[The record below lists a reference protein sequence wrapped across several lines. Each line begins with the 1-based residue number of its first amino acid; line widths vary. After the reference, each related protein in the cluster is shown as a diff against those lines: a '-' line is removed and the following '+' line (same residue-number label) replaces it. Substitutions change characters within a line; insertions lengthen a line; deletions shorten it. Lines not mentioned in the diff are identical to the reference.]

1 MIAGPH
7 SPVHKLNAVVQVRDA
22 RHTHRLGQSVV
33 AADGEV
39 EEGPQL
45 GGVASLRGLA
55 LLLRA
60 GVRVRVPKEVKQL
73 VRDHVGGAEATVLVQ
88 GPHRITAADR
98 AALCS
103 LQHLPLRY
111 AVSQE

>member
-1 MIAGPH
+1 MIVSPH
-7 SPVHKLNAVVQVRDA
+7 SPVHYLNAVVQVGDA

-45 GGVASLRGLA
+45 GGVARLRRLPRI
-55 LLLRA
+55 LRV
-60 GVRVRVPKEVKQL
+60 GVRVPEEVEQL

-111 AVSQE
+111 VVSQE

>member
-1 MIAGPH
+1 MIASPH
-7 SPVHKLNAVVQVRDA
+7 SPVHKLNAVVQVCDA

-45 GGVASLRGLA
+45 GGVARLRGLA
-55 LLLRA
+55 ILLR
-60 GVRVRVPKEVKQL
+60 VPEEVEQL
-73 VRDHVGGAEATVLVQ
+73 VWDHVGGAEATVLVQ